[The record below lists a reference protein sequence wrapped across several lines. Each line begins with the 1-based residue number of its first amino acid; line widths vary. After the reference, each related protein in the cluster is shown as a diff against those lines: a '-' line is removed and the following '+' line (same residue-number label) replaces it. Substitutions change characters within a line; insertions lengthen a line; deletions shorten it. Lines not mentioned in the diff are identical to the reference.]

1 MTRAKVAIITR
12 TKDRPIMLERAISS
26 VCSQTFQD
34 WVMVIVNDGGDRTEV
49 NRLITRYEK
58 VLKGRVKVIHHEKS
72 LGMEAASNRGIIASD
87 SDYILIH
94 DDDDS
99 LDRFFL
105 EKTVSILDS
114 SIGTHFGGVATK
126 VTRVIEEIEGDKI
139 IIKNQ
144 DSWQKDLNSITLAD
158 MAISNKLVPISLLY
172 KRKVHDVVGYYN
184 ESLPVLGDW
193 EFYLR
198 FLAKFDIFLLNEE
211 LANYHHRL
219 TLKEGIYSNTI
230 IGGVQLH
237 YQYDAFIRNQ
247 LMRKDLR
254 EGKIGLGFLVNVARI
269 NQIQFEGIRRQFET
283 LHEQLDKKH
292 LELDRLLNENKKL
305 HDPQFYRIIKLL
317 VGLDN
322 ILKNKKV
329 VLFGTGEA
337 GKLVYHIM
345 EKFSI
350 PLEYC
355 VDNDRSKWGLK
366 FNNIEIKSPE
376 TLLKENMSDIFVLV
390 SSSFTK
396 EISQQLE
403 DMGFVEGENY
413 YSLF

>member
-1 MTRAKVAIITR
+1 M
-12 TKDRPIMLERAISS
+12 
-26 VCSQTFQD
+26 
-34 WVMVIVNDGGDRTEV
+34 
-49 NRLITRYEK
+49 
-58 VLKGRVKVIHHEKS
+58 
-72 LGMEAASNRGIIASD
+72 
-87 SDYILIH
+87 
-94 DDDDS
+94 
-99 LDRFFL
+99 
-105 EKTVSILDS
+105 
-114 SIGTHFGGVATK
+114 
-126 VTRVIEEIEGDKI
+126 
-139 IIKNQ
+139 
-144 DSWQKDLNSITLAD
+144 
-158 MAISNKLVPISLLY
+158 
-172 KRKVHDVVGYYN
+172 
-184 ESLPVLGDW
+184 
-193 EFYLR
+193 R